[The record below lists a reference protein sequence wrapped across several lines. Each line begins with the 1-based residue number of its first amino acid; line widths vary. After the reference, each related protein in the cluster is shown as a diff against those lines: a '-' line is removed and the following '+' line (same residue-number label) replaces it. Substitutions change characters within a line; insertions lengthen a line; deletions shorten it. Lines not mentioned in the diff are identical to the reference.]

1 MPFLL
6 EGGRAS
12 RASGQ
17 ERMLKALAS
26 ILQAFLRTHRGISL
40 RPWGRRYLADHHFRT
55 WCPPNKPPGASSGS
69 ESPSSIPG
77 GAMRRAAR
85 RKPAALSQIHR
96 LRIVP
101 VYTPTD
107 ASWLSLIEP
116 QLGVAKNFTLS
127 DTDDPNHRTRRRRIV
142 RHIRYRNRRAG
153 AAHYPLARLLPLR
166 DIKLDAYLLRSFN
179 GNRYCSPSSHPSSRT
194 RRNCRRSAW

>member
-1 MPFLL
+1 
-6 EGGRAS
+6 
-12 RASGQ
+12 
-17 ERMLKALAS
+17 
-26 ILQAFLRTHRGISL
+26 
-40 RPWGRRYLADHHFRT
+40 
-55 WCPPNKPPGASSGS
+55 
-69 ESPSSIPG
+69 
-77 GAMRRAAR
+77 MRRAAR

-116 QLGVAKNFTLS
+116 QLGVAKHFTLS

>member
-1 MPFLL
+1 
-6 EGGRAS
+6 
-12 RASGQ
+12 
-17 ERMLKALAS
+17 
-26 ILQAFLRTHRGISL
+26 
-40 RPWGRRYLADHHFRT
+40 
-55 WCPPNKPPGASSGS
+55 
-69 ESPSSIPG
+69 
-77 GAMRRAAR
+77 MRRAAR

-116 QLGVAKNFTLS
+116 QLGVAKHFTLS

-179 GNRYCSPSSHPSSRT
+179 GNRYCSPSSRPSSRT